1 MSSQD
6 DIITQKYV
14 LIYLFFLERV
24 TNKTTKYIS
33 TTTK

>member
-6 DIITQKYV
+6 DIIAQKYV
-14 LIYLFFLERV
+14 LIYLNYFERV
-24 TNKTTKYIS
+24 TNKTTKYIL